1 MTLIIYLNYCANKKF
16 TLLVRSILKLKKNCK
31 KVTNDAIYG
40 MIIFSG
46 MTFKINAIK
55 LYYLLSWPCM
65 VGDYVDNR
73 LQIFFYFFQS

>member
-1 MTLIIYLNYCANKKF
+1 M
-16 TLLVRSILKLKKNCK
+16 KLKKNCK
-31 KVTNDAIYG
+31 KVTNDAIYD
-40 MIIFSG
+40 MIIFSE

-73 LQIFFYFFQS
+73 LKIFFYFFRVDFLVFEIQIIITKSRKNG